1 MKITTKGRYALLI
14 MSDIARNEDN
24 YTSLNEISIKENI
37 SLKYLEKIMSLL
49 RKANFVTSSRG
60 SDGGYKL
67 VRKPEEYTIAEI
79 LEAAEGNIAP
89 VKCVLDDNCPSKDKC
104 KSYPF
109 WKEYYDNENA
119 FLTKKTLKDFM

>member
-14 MSDIARNEDN
+14 MSDIAKNKDG
-24 YTSLNEISIKENI
+24 YTSLNEISTNNNI

-49 RKANFVTSSRG
+49 RKAKFVESSRG
-60 SDGGYKL
+60 AEGGYKL
-67 VRKPEEYTIAEI
+67 TRKPEEYTIAEI
-79 LEAAEGNIAP
+79 LTVAEGNIAP
-89 VKCVLDDNCPSKDKC
+89 VKCVLDDSCPSKNSC

-119 FLTKKTLKDFM
+119 FLSKKTLKDFM

>member
-14 MSDIARNEDN
+14 MSDIAKNKDG
-24 YTSLNEISIKENI
+24 YTSLNEISTNNNI

-49 RKANFVTSSRG
+49 RKAKFVESSRG
-60 SDGGYKL
+60 AEGGYKL
-67 VRKPEEYTIAEI
+67 TRKPEEYTIAEI
-79 LEAAEGNIAP
+79 LTVAEGNIAP
-89 VKCVLDDNCPSKDKC
+89 VKCVIDDNCPSKNSC

-119 FLTKKTLKDFM
+119 FLSKKTLKDFM